1 MILRNCF
8 ARLLVVGLMLLSTL
22 AVGAPAYAQI
32 EEIEVDDFPSSAA
45 TVRIGLP
52 DGSEMTVALVGP
64 TRVEVVIGAAGESD
78 DSNGNGLDDV
88 ATEIVQMELT
98 GVSPMGPVIVR
109 LNPSPLMPSLGEIE
123 ETVNTQAGRLD
134 VPPFAPSGTANS
146 FFDVFIEIE
155 IGVAGLVLHNGTPVR
170 MSAVI
175 THKPPGPG
183 TTYESAPGPIPL
195 LDPNGN
201 PTGVTLISETHT
213 PVPDGEGNGPGP
225 KVGGDVYP
233 VNKAAIL
240 APWIALAVA
249 IITGAAI
256 TVRRRHS
263 QS

>member
-1 MILRNCF
+1 MKLKNLF
-8 ARLLVVGLMLLSTL
+8 TRLLVVGLVLLSTL
-22 AVGAPAYAQI
+22 AAGVPAYAQI
-32 EEIEVDDFPSSAA
+32 EVDDFPNSAA
-45 TVRIGLP
+45 TMRIGLP
-52 DGSEMTVALVGP
+52 NGAEMTVALVGP

-78 DSNGNGLDDV
+78 DSDGDGLDEV
-88 ATEIVQMELT
+88 PTEIVQMDLT
-98 GVSPMGPVIVR
+98 GNSSMGPVIVR

-123 ETVNTQAGRLD
+123 ETANIQPGRLD
-134 VPPFAPSGTANS
+134 VPPFAPDGTASS
-146 FFDVFIEIE
+146 FFDVFVEIE
-155 IGVAGLVLHNGTPVR
+155 IGGLVLHNGVPVR